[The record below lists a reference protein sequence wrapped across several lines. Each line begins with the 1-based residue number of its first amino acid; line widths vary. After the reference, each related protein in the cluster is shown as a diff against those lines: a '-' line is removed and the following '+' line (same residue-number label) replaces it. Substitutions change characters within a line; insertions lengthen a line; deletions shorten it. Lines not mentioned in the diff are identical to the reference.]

1 MEGVQHVLGLV
12 GHFEDFRE
20 VRHEGYTTCV
30 FATARDPAVHADLL
44 SIPWGRRG
52 QRHTWPSWRA
62 DRARPTVVQRGEGR
76 EVVQL
81 KAVPARGNKGRLEW
95 RTVVRALWRHARRRF
110 YVHVR
115 GSARL
120 TATVEIEVREGEA
133 EKIRTLIG
141 SSLAAD
147 GDTWVWSH

>member
-1 MEGVQHVLGLV
+1 MLGFV
-12 GHFEDFRE
+12 GDFEDFRE

-30 FATARDPAVHADLL
+30 FTTARDPAVHADLL
-44 SIPWGRRG
+44 SIPWGKRG
-52 QRHTWPSWRA
+52 QWYDWPNWRA
-62 DRARPTVVQRGEGR
+62 DRARPTVAQQRGEGGH

-110 YVHVR
+110 HVHVQ

-120 TATVEIEVREGEA
+120 TATVEIEVLRGGA
-133 EKIRTLIG
+133 EKVRTLIG
-141 SSLAAD
+141 STLAAN